1 MCLYDKDPN
10 EWKYQFLLN
19 TRESTG
25 LKHLNDSKVFIE
37 FLNEMEYIYKRIEQ
51 YNSNKKQKI
60 LLVSDDLVA
69 DILNNKKRNPI
80 NYLSEVESWTSLL
93 FLLQNLILPLQKV
106 IG

>member
-60 LLVSDDLVA
+60 LLVSDYLVA

>member
-37 FLNEMEYIYKRIEQ
+37 FLNEMEYIYKIIEQ

>member
-1 MCLYDKDPN
+1 MCLYAKDPN

>member
-1 MCLYDKDPN
+1 MCLYAKDPN
-10 EWKYQFLLN
+10 EGKYQLLLN

-51 YNSNKKQKI
+51 YNSDKKQKI

-69 DILNNKKRNPI
+69 DLVADIIKN
-80 NYLSEVESWTSLL
+80 VT
-93 FLLQNLILPLQKV
+93 Q
-106 IG
+106 

>member
-1 MCLYDKDPN
+1 MCLYAKDPN
-10 EWKYQFLLN
+10 EWKYQLLLN

-93 FLLQNLILPLQKV
+93 FLLQNLILPFPKV

>member
-60 LLVSDDLVA
+60 LLVPDDLVA
-69 DILNNKKRNPI
+69 DLVADIIKN
-80 NYLSEVESWTSLL
+80 VT
-93 FLLQNLILPLQKV
+93 Q
-106 IG
+106 